1 MKIKFLLI
9 LIFLSVKILACSCA
23 EDAIAQNYL
32 DSDIVGIITI
42 DSTYGDTIWENR
54 TFGFRTYKAKIHF
67 DKIFKGQKFK
77 ELNVIGNS
85 KNINSG
91 ACETLVEPG
100 KKYLILLNKN
110 SNGEYTVSLCS
121 SMFQINTNDLK
132 TIDNYSKQFSYLE
145 KNNLIFKDFKF
156 INYYDSSVKLD
167 ELNNV
172 LTNEFKSTFGQK
184 LKNKFGVYKIKLDS
198 ENNIIEINSI
208 KKTGLNERK
217 ILTLIKKNIKAKY
230 LFNKSPNSEYLLFLD
245 FNS

>member
-1 MKIKFLLI
+1 
-9 LIFLSVKILACSCA
+9 
-23 EDAIAQNYL
+23 
-32 DSDIVGIITI
+32 
-42 DSTYGDTIWENR
+42 
-54 TFGFRTYKAKIHF
+54 
-67 DKIFKGQKFK
+67 
-77 ELNVIGNS
+77 
-85 KNINSG
+85 
-91 ACETLVEPG
+91 
-100 KKYLILLNKN
+100 
-110 SNGEYTVSLCS
+110 
-121 SMFQINTNDLK
+121 MFQINTNDSK

-156 INYYDSSVKLD
+156 INYYDSSVKFD
-167 ELNNV
+167 ELNNI

>member
-1 MKIKFLLI
+1 MKTNFLLI
-9 LIFLSVKILACSCA
+9 LFLLSIKISACSCA
-23 EDAIAQNYL
+23 EDAIAQNFL

-54 TFGFRTYKAKIHF
+54 TFGSRTYKAKFHF
-67 DKIFKGQKFK
+67 DKIFKGQKFE

-91 ACETLVEPG
+91 ACERLVEPG

-121 SMFQINTNDLK
+121 SMFQINTNDSK
-132 TIDNYSKQFSYLE
+132 TIDNYNKQFSYLE

-156 INYYDSSVKLD
+156 INYYDSSVKFD
-167 ELNNV
+167 ELNNI

-245 FNS
+245 F